1 MKITR
6 KVNNKVLH
14 PPFTFNNVD
23 LSQIRSQK
31 HLGMFFDF
39 EISFN
44 EHLETALAKVNRGI
58 PILSKLQ
65 SVLPKEALLA
75 VYKSFI
81 WPQFDYGDV
90 IYDQS
95 YYDSFHTKV
104 ESYQHKTALE
114 VTGAIKGS
122 STERLYQE
130 LGIEDL
136 GWRRWFRKLCFSY
149 KILKNKSPPFL
160 FNLIRSSS
168 RMHTT
173 WNSDNIAYFKV
184 RHNFFKKYF
193 FPSAIREWSKLDLE
207 IGNSAFFED
216 H

>member
-6 KVNNKVLH
+6 KVNNNLLH
-14 PPFTFNNVD
+14 PPLTFNNVD
-23 LSQIRSQK
+23 LSQIRFQK

-44 EHLETALAKVNRGI
+44 EHLETVLAKVNRGI

-81 WPQFDYGDV
+81 WPHFDYGDV

-95 YYDSFHTKV
+95 YYDSFHIKV

-136 GWRRWFRKLCFSY
+136 GSRR
-149 KILKNKSPPFL
+149 
-160 FNLIRSSS
+160 
-168 RMHTT
+168 
-173 WNSDNIAYFKV
+173 
-184 RHNFFKKYF
+184 
-193 FPSAIREWSKLDLE
+193 
-207 IGNSAFFED
+207 
-216 H
+216 